1 MNCEPQVSHAFSIF
15 SDGKEFESE
24 LETWCNDRRKDTE
37 SAKHNLF
44 IPVEQRQQNFKMA
57 SYKLGH
63 VTRKAGTRLVL
74 HVTILVTS
82 PFLSLIV

>member
-1 MNCEPQVSHAFSIF
+1 MFLRSLCKVYH
-15 SDGKEFESE
+15 
-24 LETWCNDRRKDTE
+24 CNDRRKDTE

-63 VTRKAGTRLVL
+63 VTRKAGTRLVP

>member
-1 MNCEPQVSHAFSIF
+1 MVSHGITRHHIISQGI
-15 SDGKEFESE
+15 KPYQ
-24 LETWCNDRRKDTE
+24 CNDRRKDTE